1 MMNGEAYKA
10 VELEY
15 AKLQESIE
23 DLAETIND
31 NIAHQKEEIE
41 RSHKSQMRKLGREI
55 EELKLEK
62 SKLQES
68 IANNERANLLEN
80 ERDWYK
86 KEAIHLDK
94 VLEQTKAQNKE
105 LKEKLDESEA
115 DRKWM
120 KEELEKVS
128 SIVRASEILPLA

>member
-1 MMNGEAYKA
+1 
-10 VELEY
+10 
-15 AKLQESIE
+15 
-23 DLAETIND
+23 
-31 NIAHQKEEIE
+31 
-41 RSHKSQMRKLGREI
+41 
-55 EELKLEK
+55 
-62 SKLQES
+62 
-68 IANNERANLLEN
+68 LEN